1 MPKEIRPSA
10 SRLSS
15 TRKFLNMEDTPNK
28 NAIGIYIFGHALLS
42 SDSILTSP
50 PGIKITKSNLG
61 GYGCLSYPTSL
72 ERRPEPNSIALGL
85 TKDMNYAITCDEY
98 KEFTHGSLDRKTG
111 RRIDSHNYTIDKDGS
126 CQMFKGN
133 SKWVSK
139 QYLPGAKIIFAY
151 GTKTCDLMTI
161 QYEYFKHLFG
171 IKHYDENSNEFRT
184 LNKISKL
191 FELRTT
197 EGITTTLIFYILY
210 LFNKIYHVETVRIID
225 ESCNA
230 ELDKSKQ
237 VYYEK
242 LDGTWVTNYR
252 ALSKEAIKP
261 LAENIGYGGKKKKNR
276 NRNRTRKK

>member
-1 MPKEIRPSA
+1 MMI
-10 SRLSS
+10 
-15 TRKFLNMEDTPNK
+15 NNWNK
-28 NAIGIYIFGHALLS
+28 NNILWY
-42 SDSILTSP
+42 SDDIP
-50 PGIKITKSNLG
+50 IMKNF
-61 GYGCLSYPTSL
+61 Y
-72 ERRPEPNSIALGL
+72 
-85 TKDMNYAITCDEY
+85 
-98 KEFTHGSLDRKTG
+98 
-111 RRIDSHNYTIDKDGS
+111 
-126 CQMFKGN
+126 
-133 SKWVSK
+133 
-139 QYLPGAKIIFAY
+139 
-151 GTKTCDLMTI
+151 
-161 QYEYFKHLFG
+161 
-171 IKHYDENSNEFRT
+171 
-184 LNKISKL
+184 NKISKL